1 MSKKQSYKKKISLK
15 LNVDDT
21 AIVIPYDV
29 ALHIAET
36 YDFVSMDAEE
46 QYVQYYKD
54 VADMVRAQAHEN
66 RHEMQDDE
74 YEEW

>member
-15 LNVDDT
+15 LNVDET

-36 YDFVSMDAEE
+36 YDFVSMETEE
-46 QYVQYYKD
+46 EHVQYYKD
-54 VADMVRAQAHEN
+54 VADLVRAQANEN
-66 RHEMQDDE
+66 RHEFQDDE